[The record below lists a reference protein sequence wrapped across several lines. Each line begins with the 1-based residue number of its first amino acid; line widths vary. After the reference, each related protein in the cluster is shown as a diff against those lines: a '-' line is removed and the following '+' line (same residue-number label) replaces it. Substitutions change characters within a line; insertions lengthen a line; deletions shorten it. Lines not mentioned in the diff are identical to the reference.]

1 MYSYL
6 RDRTLEAFLPPRS
19 IPMTKRRAQVFAD
32 ADSVARQ
39 AAALVAAEARAAVAA
54 RDRSAS
60 LVPGDPVLEISD
72 NDVDITGIYQ
82 ARQRMTLTYPVLNR
96 ARRILWLV
104 TGGEKIEM
112 LGRLIKADSSIPAGR
127 VSRDHA
133 IVFADRVA
141 AGHTN

>member
-1 MYSYL
+1 
-6 RDRTLEAFLPPRS
+6 LPPLS

-72 NDVDITGIYQ
+72 NDVATCQYSSGIYG
-82 ARQRMTLTYPVLNR
+82 R
-96 ARRILWLV
+96 AMPLMSRKLV
-104 TGGEKIEM
+104 VDHTQ
-112 LGRLIKADSSIPAGR
+112 LGDEAGLYG
-127 VSRDHA
+127 
-133 IVFADRVA
+133 
-141 AGHTN
+141 AGALA